1 MTGVSELLVGEM
13 IQVVQL
19 IKPHTFFQT
28 FKRKV
33 LLVVKD
39 PTAKAGDTTDT
50 GSTPWWGRSLGEGN
64 GNSLQYSCLENPMD
78 REPGGFHSL
87 GHKESDTIERL
98 HFHFSLSCIVER
110 NGNPLQCSCLG
121 NSRDRGA

>member
-1 MTGVSELLVGEM
+1 MGGVSELLAGEM

-28 FKRKV
+28 LKRKV

-39 PTAKAGDTTDT
+39 QTAKAGDTTDT
-50 GSTPWWGRSLGEGN
+50 GSIPWWERSPGDGN

-78 REPGGFHSL
+78 REPGEFPYM
-87 GHKESDTIERL
+87 GHKQSDPIEPR
-98 HFHFSLSCIVER
+98 HTDVHIVLIQEKAEVGVVVTVQDKAR
-110 NGNPLQCSCLG
+110 
-121 NSRDRGA
+121 

>member
-1 MTGVSELLVGEM
+1 VTGVSELLVGEM

-87 GHKESDTIERL
+87 GHKESDTIEPT
-98 HFHFSLSCIVER
+98 HTHIYTYIF
-110 NGNPLQCSCLG
+110 NPG
-121 NSRDRGA
+121 ESRG

>member
-1 MTGVSELLVGEM
+1 MSGVSELLVGEM

-39 PTAKAGDTTDT
+39 QLQRQETQQTQVQPLVGKIPWRRKWELTPIFLPGKSHGQGTWRVPLH
-50 GSTPWWGRSLGEGN
+50 GS
-64 GNSLQYSCLENPMD
+64 Q
-78 REPGGFHSL
+78 
-87 GHKESDTIERL
+87 KSDTIEPT
-98 HFHFSLSCIVER
+98 HTHIHIYF
-110 NGNPLQCSCLG
+110 
-121 NSRDRGA
+121 

>member
-1 MTGVSELLVGEM
+1 MGGVSELLAGEM

-28 FKRKV
+28 LKRKV

-39 PTAKAGDTTDT
+39 QTAKAGDTTDT
-50 GSTPWWGRSLGEGN
+50 GSIPWWERSLGEGN

-78 REPGGFHSL
+78 REPGGFHSM
-87 GHKESDTIERL
+87 GHKESDMSGRL
-98 HFHFSLSCIVER
+98 NTKPRSSQSVSSVIKLVFRLKYMQGGCVK
-110 NGNPLQCSCLG
+110 G
-121 NSRDRGA
+121 

>member
-1 MTGVSELLVGEM
+1 MGGVSELLAGEM

-39 PTAKAGDTTDT
+39 QTAKAGDTTDT
-50 GSTPWWGRSLGEGN
+50 GSIPWWERSLGEGN

-78 REPGGFHSL
+78 REPGGFHSM
-87 GHKESDTIERL
+87 GHKESDTIEPTHTYTHIFL
-98 HFHFSLSCIVER
+98 IQEKAEIGVVVTV
-110 NGNPLQCSCLG
+110 Q
-121 NSRDRGA
+121 DRAR